1 MPHRFTRLLL
11 CVPMLLLAGCAAINE
26 SIDDA
31 LMRRAPG
38 EEASYNAEV
47 RAKVQTLQAGIPQQ
61 VEMPEALR
69 SSWGRLGDW
78 AGNFYLEGP
87 SHLSEKAG
95 ASFRWI
101 NPGYVLEKVQYAH
114 DRFEPIARILF
125 WYDPVTRSIQTDR
138 RPYVWYKGEFE
149 VMFGDDGAMT
159 LRDRKSNEIT
169 ASRIVPTDKGYVL
182 EESGVILAG
191 KRPAV
196 LSSEADIRKQIK
208 LFHDLRELDRRASSA
223 RWSEIGGA
231 LSAGVTQGVAQANIE
246 QQARQREQARQRSAF
261 MAAQAES
268 AAREQQA
275 RERTMAQRPAETRTV
290 QSQAPKPAVATAS
303 QQVNRWVPA
312 SSNTAK
318 GNQGTALQEK
328 KVAGRAAS
336 AAKTTATAPAQR
348 SLGPARAWC
357 MRKKNGEF
365 SCNGPLQNGGWGAT
379 LKGALKM
386 VDCTNGRGF
395 TPTIGGGGELFQ
407 CERDLRP
414 GEKAMPASDPWR

>member
-1 MPHRFTRLLL
+1 MLHRFTRLFL
-11 CVPMLLLAGCAAINE
+11 CVPTLLLAGCAALND

-38 EEASYNAEV
+38 EEAQYNAEV
-47 RAKVQTLQAGIPQQ
+47 RAKVQILHAGIPQQ
-61 VEMPEALR
+61 VEMPAALR
-69 SSWGRLGDW
+69 SSWGVLGDW

-95 ASFRWI
+95 ASFRWV

-125 WYDPVTRSIQTDR
+125 WYEPATRSIQTDR
-138 RPYVWYKGEFE
+138 RPFVWYKGEFE
-149 VMFGDDGAMT
+149 LMLGDDGAMT
-159 LRDRKSNEIT
+159 LRDRKSNEVT
-169 ASRIVPTDKGYVL
+169 ASKIVPTKNGYVL
-182 EESGVILAG
+182 EESGVILSG

-196 LSSEADIRKQIK
+196 LSSEADIRKQIA
-208 LFHDLRELDRRASSA
+208 LFHDLRELERRASSA

-231 LSAGVTQGVAQANIE
+231 LSAGVTQGVAQANTE
-246 QQARQREQARQRSAF
+246 QRARQLEQNRQRSAF
-261 MAAQAES
+261 MAAQSES
-268 AAREQQA
+268 TAREQQA
-275 RERTMAQRPAETRTV
+275 RERSLAQRPAESRTV
-290 QSQAPKPAVATAS
+290 QSQNPKPPVAA
-303 QQVNRWVPA
+303 
-312 SSNTAK
+312 
-318 GNQGTALQEK
+318 
-328 KVAGRAAS
+328 
-336 AAKTTATAPAQR
+336 APAQANR
-348 SLGPARAWC
+348 LASTSGTSTQTRTGTAPPEKTTGPSAPRPSTASAPVKPALGPARAWC

-414 GEKAMPASDPWR
+414 GEKVMPASDPWR